1 LIEVQAIEESKGGQ
15 IMAEKNILAFFN
27 SPEQAKDALQQ
38 LKGLNL
44 IDTSIDRVNAYP
56 GSGSDHVTNP
66 ITGNIPSL
74 GYLTLGGDFNDRNAG
89 ILAATSVSAS
99 GMSAGGPDNK
109 VTGIN
114 TVLTIVVD
122 EADFE
127 QALKTV
133 QNAGA
138 LV

>member
-1 LIEVQAIEESKGGQ
+1 
-15 IMAEKNILAFFN
+15 MADKNILAFFN
-27 SPEQAKDALQQ
+27 SPEQAKEALEQ

-44 IDTSIDRVNAYP
+44 IDTSINRISAYI
-56 GSGSDHVTNP
+56 GSGSDHVLNP

-74 GYLTLGGDFNDRNAG
+74 GYLTLGGDFYDREAG
-89 ILAATSVSAS
+89 ILAAASVSAS
-99 GMSAGGPDNK
+99 GMSAGSPDNT
-109 VTGIN
+109 VTGKD
-114 TVLTIVVD
+114 TLLTIVVD

-133 QNAGA
+133 REAGA